1 MNFDKRGFKKQ
12 QALETILEMKKFY
25 LISLVENKKVLEK
38 ELEKWTRKSIE
49 LLFRFNGYSQLYFDV
64 MGEIEEIKVQIK
76 KINDK
81 IEMVKTMFLLEV

>member
-81 IEMVKTMFLLEV
+81 IKMVKTMFLLEV